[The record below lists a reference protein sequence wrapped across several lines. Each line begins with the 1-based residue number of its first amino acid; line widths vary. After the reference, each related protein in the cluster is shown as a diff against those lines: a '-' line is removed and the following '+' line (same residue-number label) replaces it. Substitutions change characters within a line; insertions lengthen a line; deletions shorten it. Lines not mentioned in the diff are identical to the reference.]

1 MVDSVSQKAAGLF
14 FFSLVRKKCFIIYPI
29 IGNMCDRAKSSSS
42 EILEDSESTPTKD
55 IKKSKVSEMNFSFSV
70 KAKVLNCFFYFYI
83 MIRII

>member
-1 MVDSVSQKAAGLF
+1 
-14 FFSLVRKKCFIIYPI
+14 
-29 IGNMCDRAKSSSS
+29 MCGRAKSSSS
-42 EILEDSESTPTKD
+42 EIVENSESRPAKD

>member
-14 FFSLVRKKCFIIYPI
+14 FFSLVRKNYFIIYPI
-29 IGNMCDRAKSSSS
+29 IGIMCDRGKSSSS
-42 EILEDSESTPTKD
+42 EILEDNESTPTKD